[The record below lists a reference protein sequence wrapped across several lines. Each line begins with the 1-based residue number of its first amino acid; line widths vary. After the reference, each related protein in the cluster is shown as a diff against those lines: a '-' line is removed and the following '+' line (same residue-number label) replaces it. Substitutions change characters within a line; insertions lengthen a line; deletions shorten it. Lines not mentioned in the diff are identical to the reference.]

1 MSLQI
6 QSAILTIE
14 NGQLEQRFYF
24 ESFAEK

>member
-14 NGQLEQRFYF
+14 NEQLEQHFYI
-24 ESFAEK
+24 ESFAEV